1 MTTGNMIFETF
12 LLLPSLINIYIY
24 IYIFHQDLTKKSF
37 LNIALLFEK
46 GKRCGTFNNPAASGC
61 HGEDAARV
69 IPK

>member
-1 MTTGNMIFETF
+1 MTTGNMIFEIF
-12 LLLPSLINIYIY
+12 LLLPSLINIY

-37 LNIALLFEK
+37 PNIVLLFEK